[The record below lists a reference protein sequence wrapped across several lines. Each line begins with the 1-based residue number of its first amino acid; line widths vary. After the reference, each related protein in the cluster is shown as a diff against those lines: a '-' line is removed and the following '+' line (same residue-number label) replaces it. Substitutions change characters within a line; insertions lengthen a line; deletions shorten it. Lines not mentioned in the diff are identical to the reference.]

1 MTNGASGINTDEF
14 TTDIGPRDDLFMH
27 VHAKWL
33 ERTEIPSDK
42 ARWGSFAV
50 LADTAEDA
58 VKQIV
63 TETKDA
69 AAGTEDRKIGDLYAS
84 FMDEAKL
91 NELGGDPIR
100 PQLAEVD
107 AVSSVTEF
115 LTLLGRGDSTGGP
128 GFIGQFVDT
137 DFGSPDTNILFWMQ
151 GGIGLPDESYY
162 REEPFEEVREK
173 YREYLERM
181 LDLLGEQNAAE
192 QAERIWNLEVQIA
205 KLHWNKVD
213 ARDFE
218 KMYNVI
224 AVRDE
229 FPELLPFIDAVE
241 APSHAFDKVVVGQ
254 PDFIAGAIRLLTA
267 DNLEAWKS
275 WAKLSIIRG
284 SAAYLSTE
292 ISKANFDF
300 YGTALTGTTEQ
311 RARWKRGVGFVEG
324 AIGDA
329 VGRAYVERHF
339 SKTAK
344 ARMQE
349 LIGNLV
355 WAYEDSI
362 KSIDW
367 MGDETKKR
375 ALDKLA
381 KFTPKIGYPVKWR
394 SYEGLEVTEGDLLR
408 NVRQAT
414 HHEHLYE
421 MAKVG
426 GPIDRDEWEMSPQ
439 TVNAY
444 YHPGRNEIVFPAA
457 ILQPPFFDET
467 WDDAAIHGAIG
478 SVIGHEI
485 GHGFDDQG
493 SKFDGDGQLVD
504 WWTEADREAFEERTK
519 SLTEQYNALAP
530 YEAPDHKVNGE
541 LTLGENIGD
550 LGGLGIAWKAYQHA
564 LGGSEAPVIDG
575 LTGAQRFFYAWAQVW
590 QLKIR
595 REEAIRLVQ
604 IDPHSPNEHRTNQI
618 VKNLDAFYDAFD
630 VQEGDPMYLAPEE
643 RVTIW

>member
-1 MTNGASGINTDEF
+1 MTNGASGINQDEF

-50 LADTAEDA
+50 LADRAEDA
-58 VKQIV
+58 VRQIV
-63 TETKDA
+63 TETADA
-69 AAGTEDRKIGDLYAS
+69 EPGTEDRKIGDLYAS

-100 PQLAEVD
+100 PQLAAVEQ
-107 AVSSVTEF
+107 VSSIPEF
-115 LTLLGRGDSTGGP
+115 LELLGRTEATGGP
-128 GFIGQFVDT
+128 SFIGQFVDT
-137 DFGSPDTNILFWMQ
+137 DFGNPDTYILFWMQ

-162 REEPFEEVREK
+162 REEPFEEVRGK
-173 YREYLERM
+173 YREYIERM
-181 LDLLGEQNAAE
+181 LGLLGEADVAE
-192 QAERIWNLEVQIA
+192 QASKIWELEVELA

-224 AVRDE
+224 SVRDE
-229 FPELLPFIDAVE
+229 YPQLLPFIDAVE
-241 APSHAFDKVVVGQ
+241 APEAAFDKVVVGQ
-254 PDFIAGAIRLLTA
+254 PDFVAGAIQLLTE
-267 DNLEAWKS
+267 DRLDAWKS

-284 SAAYLSTE
+284 YAAYLSTE
-292 ISKANFDF
+292 ISRANFEF

-311 RARWKRGVGFVEG
+311 RARWKRGVSFVEG
-324 AIGDA
+324 SIGDA

-339 SKTAK
+339 STTAK
-344 ARMQE
+344 ARMEE

-355 WAYEDSI
+355 WAYDDSI
-362 KSIDW
+362 KKLDW
-367 MGDETKKR
+367 MGEATKER
-375 ALDKLA
+375 ALEKLA

-394 SYEGLEVTEGDLLR
+394 SYEDLEVIEGDLVA
-408 NVRQAT
+408 NVQQVT
-414 HHEHLYE
+414 LHEHRYE

-457 ILQPPFFDET
+457 ILQPPFFDES
-467 WDDAAIHGAIG
+467 WDDAAIYGAIG

-493 SKFDGDGQLVD
+493 SKFDGDGQLTD
-504 WWTEADREAFEERTK
+504 WWTDDDRAAFEERTK
-519 SLTEQYNALAP
+519 ALIDQYNALSP
-530 YEAPDHKVNGE
+530 YEAPDHRVNGE
-541 LTLGENIGD
+541 LTIGENIGD

-564 LGGSEAPVIDG
+564 LGGAEAPVIDG

-618 VKNLDAFYDAFD
+618 VKNIDAFYETFN

>member
-1 MTNGASGINTDEF
+1 MTNGASGIDQNEF
-14 TTDIGPRDDLFMH
+14 TTDIGPRDDLFLH
-27 VHAKWL
+27 VHSKWL

-50 LADTAEDA
+50 LADKAEDA

-63 TETKDA
+63 TETENA
-69 AAGTEDRKIGDLYAS
+69 PAGTEERKIGDLYAS
-84 FMDEAKL
+84 FMDEATL
-91 NELGGDPIR
+91 NEQGGDPIR
-100 PQLAEVD
+100 PQLAEVE
-107 AVSSVTEF
+107 AVKTITEF
-115 LTLLGRGDSTGGP
+115 LELLGRSDATGGP
-128 GFIGQFVDT
+128 AFIGQFVDT
-137 DFGSPDTNILFWMQ
+137 DFGNPDTNILFWMQ

-162 REEPFEEVREK
+162 REEPFEEVRTK
-173 YREYLERM
+173 YRAYIERM
-181 LDLLGEQNAAE
+181 LDLLGEADAAA
-192 QAERIWNLEVQIA
+192 QAERIWDLEVKLA

-218 KMYNVI
+218 KMYNVQ

-229 FPELLPFIDAVE
+229 YPALLPYINAVE
-241 APSHAFDKVVVGQ
+241 APADAFDKVVVGQ
-254 PDFIAGAIRLLTA
+254 PDFIAGAIELLT
-267 DNLEAWKS
+267 DENLEAWKS

-284 SAAYLSTE
+284 AAAYLSAE
-292 ISKANFDF
+292 ISRANFDF
-300 YGTALTGTTEQ
+300 YGTALTGATEQ
-311 RARWKRGVGFVEG
+311 RARWKRGVSFVEG

-344 ARMQE
+344 ARMEE
-349 LIGNLV
+349 LIGNLE

-367 MGDETKKR
+367 MGDETKRR
-375 ALDKLA
+375 ALEKLK

-394 SYEGLEVTEGDLLR
+394 NYEDLEVTPDDLIK

-414 HHEHLYE
+414 LHEHRYE

-426 GPIDRDEWEMSPQ
+426 QPIDRDEWEMSPQ

-467 WDDAAIHGAIG
+467 WDDAAIYGAIG
-478 SVIGHEI
+478 SVIGHEV

-493 SKFDGDGQLVD
+493 SKFDGDGQLTD
-504 WWTEADREAFEERTK
+504 WWTEADREAFEQRTK
-519 SLTEQYNALAP
+519 SLIDQYNQLSP
-530 YEAPDHKVNGE
+530 NEAPDHKVNGE
-541 LTLGENIGD
+541 LTIGENIGD

-564 LGGSEAPVIDG
+564 LAGAEAPVIDG

-618 VKNLDAFYDAFD
+618 VKNIDAFYEAFD